1 MSVSCLNRDLQKE
14 LVTEAVR
21 AIFPWC
27 MTHNHATRAFAQLT
41 IDALMHHIKK
51 TETLSHVLTESFY
64 LEDQE
69 LDIWTSIRRYL
80 MENKEFVRLKKGL
93 GRSLMQLNDQ
103 DAQERFSPRAV
114 FSPPGDADEAL
125 PGFEAVPAC
134 LLERLQDFLAEERL
148 KVRDANNAAIVAKEN
163 GSHRQSDQAASQSI
177 PSPVS
182 NVQRKITTS
191 DQLALMHSGD
201 VACSWLLSLDD
212 VARARGRI
220 FDAEDQLQ
228 SCISV
233 TQDRQ
238 SLIIVASL
246 IDKTPNLAGLA
257 RTCEVFRAESL
268 VISDR
273 SITKTHQFTSISVT
287 AEAWL
292 DIEEVKPVA
301 LHSWLL
307 SKKSEGYHLIGVEQ
321 TSSSQSL
328 PTFQF
333 PKQSVLVLGR
343 EKEGIPADLLNII
356 DATVEIPQ
364 LGVIRSLNVHV
375 SGALAIYEYT
385 RQHNPHCPSPSTKL
399 NI

>member
-1 MSVSCLNRDLQKE
+1 M
-14 LVTEAVR
+14 
-21 AIFPWC
+21 
-27 MTHNHATRAFAQLT
+27 
-41 IDALMHHIKK
+41 
-51 TETLSHVLTESFY
+51 
-64 LEDQE
+64 
-69 LDIWTSIRRYL
+69 
-80 MENKEFVRLKKGL
+80 KKGL
-93 GRSLMQLNDQ
+93 GRSLKQLNEQ
-103 DAQERFSPRAV
+103 DPKERFSPRFV
-114 FSPPGDADEAL
+114 FSAPGDTEEEL
-125 PGFEAVPAC
+125 QGFEAVPES
-134 LLERLQDFLAEERL
+134 LLERVQDFLAEERL
-148 KVRDANNAAIVAKEN
+148 KVRDANDAATIAKEN
-163 GSHRQSDQAASQSI
+163 GSQRQPEHASSQSI
-177 PSPVS
+177 CSLVS
-182 NVQRKITTS
+182 NIKRKITTS
-191 DQLALMHSGD
+191 DQLALMHGGD
-201 VACSWLLSLDD
+201 VECGWQLSLDD
-212 VARARGRI
+212 VACAGGRI
-220 FDAEDQLQ
+220 FDEEDQLR
-228 SCISV
+228 SCTSV
-233 TQDRQ
+233 PTDRQ
-238 SLIIVASL
+238 SIIVVASL

-385 RQHNPHCPSPSTKL
+385 RQHNPHCPSPSIKL